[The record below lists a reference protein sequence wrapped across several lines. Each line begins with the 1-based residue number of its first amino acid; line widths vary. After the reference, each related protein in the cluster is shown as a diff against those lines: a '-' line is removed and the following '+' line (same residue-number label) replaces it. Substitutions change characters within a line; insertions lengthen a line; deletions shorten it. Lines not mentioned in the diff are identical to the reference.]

1 MNRKMSAAGAIKSN
15 EKDAHLFVRIL
26 TVMVNMLTLMK
37 TETMGMFFRLDIK
50 NDPGNRVGSETT
62 KGALVEIQF
71 NSKLVEMLVRLTSA
85 AKAKFHSGR
94 KSRRKMSTD
103 TDDEPTSASDETP
116 NWDDVPFVAF
126 IVRQVNR
133 ILAAPKYICSV
144 EGSEYFGECYFKA
157 AFEAGKITIQ
167 IQDWARGE
175 RIATGSSKTGFKKR
189 WTNKHW
195 NHGHQPFLRIN
206 HATYNELIRS
216 GQKARTTTPRG
227 KVLETEEDARKYNQG
242 KKDRMLY
249 MNAALAVQTILKFTP
264 EKGFVKEGHGHPVG
278 YYIES
283 GKAPNRHT
291 RVVGYIYANEDTRF
305 RVKGLKEDQLE
316 TVYTYPNHFGG
327 DRESNGR
334 DAAFFLRDSVLGEK
348 KRNGGRG
355 ASSIKFGDKSSKKKE
370 VIAHFQQPA
379 KELFKKGKGGKF
391 VLTQETVEYVFNTDI
406 CGGKYRTIATQLKL
420 RQRRE
425 STVTLGDALLG
436 SERGMFWKMLM
447 SIGPFSSTPTPEHKV
462 REGFGQLNPK
472 FADGVRTVPRRSKEN
487 DKGWTE
493 RGLLNSKV
501 SWKAG
506 AIGPRAC
513 GNACECF
520 LCQGNEISDELNG
533 LFDEDLRRLTGLGN
547 YDAPTLIPV
556 MSRDDVPVL
565 KYGTAGNPDDDA
577 EQAMML
583 NTMNAHFDTDTF
595 PMWIEAEQWN
605 AKQGFTIGA
614 QLISRPATP
623 ADTGRPG
630 HRLGSDE
637 IEFVELVAYPTHI
650 E

>member
-1 MNRKMSAAGAIKSN
+1 
-15 EKDAHLFVRIL
+15 
-26 TVMVNMLTLMK
+26 
-37 TETMGMFFRLDIK
+37 MFFHLEIK
-50 NDPGNRVGSETT
+50 NDPGNRVGKETT
-62 KGALVEIQF
+62 KGSLVEISF
-71 NSKLVEMLVRLTSA
+71 NSKLVEKFLTLTT
-85 AKAKFHSGR
+85 KAKNKFRSGL
-94 KSRRKMSTD
+94 KGRRHRSSTD
-103 TDDEPTSASDETP
+103 TDEPTSASDDTP
-116 NWDDVPFVAF
+116 NWDSVPFVSF
-126 IVRQVNR
+126 IKRQVDR
-133 ILAAPKYICSV
+133 ILKAPRYICSV
-144 EGSEYFGECYFKA
+144 EGSKYFGECYYQVG
-157 AFEAGKITIQ
+157 FEAGKLTIQ
-167 IQDWARGE
+167 IKDWARGKLQ
-175 RIATGSSKTGFKKR
+175 GKNKSGFKKK
-189 WTNKHW
+189 WSNEHW
-195 NHGHQPFLRIN
+195 NHGHQPFLKIN
-206 HATYNELIRS
+206 HATYNELIVS
-216 GQKARTTTPRG
+216 GQKERTTMKRG
-227 KVLETEEDARKYNQG
+227 KYLETKEDAQKCKEG
-242 KKDRMLY
+242 KENRTLY

-283 GKAPNRHT
+283 GKSPNRHT
-291 RVVGYIYANEDTRF
+291 RVVGYIYANNDTRF
-305 RVKGLKEDQLE
+305 RVQGLKEEQLE
-316 TVYTYPNHFGG
+316 TVYTYPNHYGG
-327 DRESNGR
+327 DRETNGR
-334 DAAFFLRDSVLGEK
+334 DVAFHLRDSVLGEK

-379 KELFKKGKGGKF
+379 KELFKKGKGGTF
-391 VLTQETVEYVFNTDI
+391 VLTQKTAEYVFDTDI
-406 CGGKYRTIATQLKL
+406 CGGKHRTIAKQLKL

-447 SIGPFSSTPTPEHKV
+447 SVGPFSSVPTPEHKV

-472 FADGVRTVPRRSKEN
+472 FSDGVRTVPRRSKEN
-487 DKGWTE
+487 DMGWTE

-520 LCQGNEISDELNG
+520 LCQGDKISDDLNE

-565 KYGTAGNPDDDA
+565 NYGTAGNPDDDA
-577 EQAMML
+577 EQALML

-595 PMWIEAEQWN
+595 PMWIEADQWN

-623 ADTGRPG
+623 ADAGRPG
-630 HRLGSDE
+630 HRAGSDE